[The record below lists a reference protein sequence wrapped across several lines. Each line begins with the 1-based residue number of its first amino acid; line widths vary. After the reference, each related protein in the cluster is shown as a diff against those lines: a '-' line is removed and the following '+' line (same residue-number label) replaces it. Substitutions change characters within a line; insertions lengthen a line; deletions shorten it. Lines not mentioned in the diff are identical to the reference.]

1 MDKRY
6 SIDTNT
12 GWGAE
17 WFQRWAIR
25 RLVYFGIGAWVG
37 LVWDANKDSSVQI
50 KSHSLK

>member
-17 WFQRWAIR
+17 WFQRWAVRRRR
-25 RLVYFGIGAWVG
+25 RLEQERDT
-37 LVWDANKDSSVQI
+37 LLSTLQSRNQELDRKSVV
-50 KSHSLK
+50 